1 MTTEWRPRMT
11 RKEKNALAL
20 NRKMCY
26 IEASL
31 PSTEAFQRKN
41 HQEHMANPK
50 SVSSLHDAYKT
61 EMSSTFLQS

>member
-1 MTTEWRPRMT
+1 MT

-31 PSTEAFQRKN
+31 PSAKCFKGKIIRNTWLTQ
-41 HQEHMANPK
+41 K
-50 SVSSLHDAYKT
+50 SVSSLHDAYKA
-61 EMSSTFLQS
+61 EMSSTSLQI